1 MSEDLL
7 FYEGLRIFNELGG
20 NLSIERLTAGQR
32 AVVTLV
38 PPNALSVEEVKKV
51 MDEHGFVYKGT
62 EEDVKIG
69 GWGGGPPSHVEG
81 HVALVFEKKLFDIT
95 IRAEAVYEKK
105 RNGKLKFTKIV
116 LRASDGWSEWSQ

>member
-7 FYEGLRIFNELGG
+7 FYEGLRIFRELGG
-20 NLSIERLTAGQR
+20 ELGLKRLTAEQR

-38 PPNALSVEEVKKV
+38 PPMTLSVEEVKKI
-51 MDEHGFVYKGT
+51 MEEHGFVYRGT
-62 EEDVKIG
+62 EEDAKIG

-95 IRAEAVYEKK
+95 IRADAVYEKH
-105 RNGKLKFTKIV
+105 RNGKLKLTKIV
-116 LRASDGWSEWSQ
+116 LRAPQPEVG